1 MHNCW
6 NATDD
11 SIPAVPVPE
20 PWDEL
25 QWYRSLKE
33 RFELRWWKNHPVSGN
48 LTCMVL
54 ALNLALKGVDNRW
67 FHPTGNS
74 GQYIVDADFQFPY
87 FANNLFLMRT
97 DRYLRVI
104 GHQNCC
110 HGTDERMMNQL
121 LHEEKASVCLD
132 AQTFGIHPAWGNF
145 GQSVKNA
152 LELHSMRLMRQL
164 FLTSGLPKVQMQKRW
179 KRKAAGRREG
189 KLNRPENI
197 NKCYIYI
204 NIWHT
209 LYLWYTTFWAIM
221 DVEHEGKIFFSGI
234 NWTQPPQLATSLH
247 MTCEPLRYIAC
258 LSYCLVGKVSGWGSW
273 DCCLRLEVK
282 RKWRFK
288 DFKDFDLLTHRPLVG
303 FLRSWPYAVENGRSS
318 WWPAWG
324 RIFCPWQWFTK
335 WVPSLRSTHE
345 TTVAPVLWL

>member
-1 MHNCW
+1 MQNCW

-104 GHQNCC
+104 GHPDCC

-121 LHEEKASVCLD
+121 LHEEKASVCFD

-164 FLTSGLPKVQMQKRW
+164 FPEEWFAKGANAEEMKKGKRQEGEKVNSIG
-179 KRKAAGRREG
+179 RKIST
-189 KLNRPENI
+189 NVDVCN
-197 NKCYIYI
+197 IYI
-204 NIWHT
+204 NI
-209 LYLWYTTFWAIM
+209 
-221 DVEHEGKIFFSGI
+221 
-234 NWTQPPQLATSLH
+234 
-247 MTCEPLRYIAC
+247 
-258 LSYCLVGKVSGWGSW
+258 
-273 DCCLRLEVK
+273 
-282 RKWRFK
+282 
-288 DFKDFDLLTHRPLVG
+288 
-303 FLRSWPYAVENGRSS
+303 
-318 WWPAWG
+318 
-324 RIFCPWQWFTK
+324 
-335 WVPSLRSTHE
+335 
-345 TTVAPVLWL
+345 